1 MTAMVRNKFVLLIL
15 SPLLLLGVIYGAAWL
30 FEFAMLPQ
38 EAETSRNSFIIL
50 GLVHFFTL
58 SAFLK
63 VGERSIRHANHQIIW
78 LFLGFIFCA
87 ILTVFTLRLS
97 YSNAVLLSGAPLSLI
112 LLLIH
117 QRDLAA
123 QNEARL
129 FILPNPKLA
138 DSLNQ
143 LGLSFEIVT
152 LSALA
157 TLEGGRKQSG
167 LLLISEEETSLDYY
181 RLARGFNMPKT
192 MKITMAERYIEHYR
206 GAIDTL
212 SLGDLAKAAHG
223 FSNYQLFKRFIEIA
237 ISLVIICLTS
247 PLLLATYLL
256 IKTTSPGPVI
266 FKQERV
272 GLDSK
277 SFTIFKFRTMHLD
290 SEVGGQQFASQD
302 DPRII
307 KYGNFLR
314 KSRIDELPQIW
325 NVLRGDMSLIGPR
338 PEQRD
343 LFDALCADIPQFAL
357 RQLVRPGITGWA
369 QTVQGYAYDEDSS
382 RIKLSHDLYYIRHI
396 GPTLDLLIIARTLTT
411 ILTGFGSR

>member
-1 MTAMVRNKFVLLIL
+1 MTVMARSKFLLLTL
-15 SPLLLLGVIYGAAWL
+15 SPLLLLGVIYGAVWL
-30 FEFAMLPQ
+30 LEFAFLPQ
-38 EAETSRNSFIIL
+38 EAVTSRNSFIIL
-50 GLVHFFTL
+50 GSVHLLTL

-63 VGERSIRHANHQIIW
+63 LGERSIRHANHQIIW
-78 LFLGFIFCA
+78 LFLGFLFCA
-87 ILTVFTLRLS
+87 ILTIFILRLS

-138 DSLNQ
+138 ERLEG
-143 LGLSFEIVT
+143 LGLSFEVIT
-152 LSALA
+152 LAALSASN
-157 TLEGGRKQSG
+157 ERG

-181 RLARGFNMPKT
+181 RLARGFDIPKT
-192 MKITMAERYIEHYR
+192 MKIAMAERYIEHYK
-206 GAIDTL
+206 GAIDSL
-212 SLGDLAKAAHG
+212 SLDDLAKAAHG
-223 FSNYQLFKRFIEIA
+223 FNNYQLVKRLFEIV

-247 PLLLATYLL
+247 PLLILTYLL

-290 SEVGGQQFASQD
+290 SEVKGQQFATQD

-307 KYGNFLR
+307 RYGRFLR

-382 RIKLSHDLYYIRHI
+382 RVKLSHDLYYIRHI

>member
-1 MTAMVRNKFVLLIL
+1 MTVMARSKFLLLTL
-15 SPLLLLGVIYGAAWL
+15 SPLLLLGVIYGAVWL
-30 FEFAMLPQ
+30 LEFAFLPQ
-38 EAETSRNSFIIL
+38 EAVTSRNSFIIL
-50 GLVHFFTL
+50 GSVHLLTL

-63 VGERSIRHANHQIIW
+63 LGERSIRHANHQIIW
-78 LFLGFIFCA
+78 LFLGFLFCA
-87 ILTVFTLRLS
+87 ILTIFILRLS

-138 DSLNQ
+138 ERLEG
-143 LGLSFEIVT
+143 LGLSFEVIT
-152 LSALA
+152 LPALSASN
-157 TLEGGRKQSG
+157 ERG

-181 RLARGFNMPKT
+181 RLARGFDIPKT
-192 MKITMAERYIEHYR
+192 MKIAMAERYIEHYK
-206 GAIDTL
+206 GAIDSL
-212 SLGDLAKAAHG
+212 SLDDLAKAAHG
-223 FSNYQLFKRFIEIA
+223 FNNYQLIKRLFEIV

-247 PLLLATYLL
+247 PLLLLTYLL

-290 SEVGGQQFASQD
+290 SEVKGQQFATQD

-307 KYGNFLR
+307 KYGRFLR

-343 LFDALCADIPQFAL
+343 IFDALCADIPQFAL

-382 RIKLSHDLYYIRHI
+382 RVKLSHDLYYIRHI